1 MQISVRLFGS
11 MKQYAPDGEASFT
24 MTFAT
29 GFMVGDVLLSLK
41 ITPSIEK
48 TVLLNGRRVDET
60 HPIEDGGLMA
70 IFPHIEGG

>member
-29 GFMVGDVLLSLK
+29 GSMVGDVLQALK

-48 TVLLNGRRVDET
+48 TVLLNGRRVDGNN
-60 HPIEDGGLMA
+60 PIEDGGLLV